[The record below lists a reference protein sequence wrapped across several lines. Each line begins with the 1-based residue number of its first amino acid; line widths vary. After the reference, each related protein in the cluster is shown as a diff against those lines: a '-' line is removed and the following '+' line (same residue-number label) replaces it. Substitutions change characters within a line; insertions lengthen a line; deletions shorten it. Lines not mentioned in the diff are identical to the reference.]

1 MSDSGT
7 KKPNAVTA
15 WMYRT
20 VPKLPKGMRP
30 KRMIILHHTG
40 RRSGQSRTTG
50 LQQIYHDSDTG
61 RYFVAAAYGRKSDW
75 WLNVV
80 ANPQVTIDVGGDA
93 IDAIAAPVDPDEAVK
108 VMEAAIEQTPRL
120 RDQAFKHA
128 KVAVSDPDGIAKVV
142 ATNPLMFFQVSQP
155 GDS

>member
-1 MSDSGT
+1 MSDSAT
-7 KKPNAVTA
+7 KKLNAVTA
-15 WMYRT
+15 WMYRM

-61 RYFVAAAYGRKSDW
+61 RYFVAAAYGRTSDW
-75 WLNVV
+75 WINVV
-80 ANPQVTIDVGGDA
+80 ANPQVTIDIGGGV
-93 IDAIAAPVDPDEAVK
+93 IDVIAEPVDPDEAVT
-108 VMEAAIEQTPRL
+108 VMEAAIEQDPRL

-142 ATNPLMFFQVSQP
+142 ATNPLMFFRVSQP
-155 GDS
+155 SDS